1 MFFQLGTIDKFVVAK
16 LNLLKCFVAF
26 EDVYHVV
33 KKQFPCGSGCENNN
47 NNNTH
52 THIHTKNKNKKK
64 RKPTTSNAVFVQE
77 LHAIGGKTKALLSVY
92 TIEGKN
98 QKGVVVRPILPKTP
112 SRIVS

>member
-33 KKQFPCGSGCENNN
+33 KKQFPRGSGCENNN

-64 RKPTTSNAVFVQE
+64 ENQQHQMQSLYKN
-77 LHAIGGKTKALLSVY
+77 Y
-92 TIEGKN
+92 T
-98 QKGVVVRPILPKTP
+98 L
-112 SRIVS
+112 